1 MFMSLA
7 RSLAVVATLAIG
19 AVASAV
25 PAAANNFSFGVT
37 IGDQRGHHARDYRP
51 HRPALCAPGQAL
63 RKAER
68 MGVRRAHVRDVNRRA
83 VVVAGRAR
91 GDRTLVR
98 FARAPGCP
106 VISVRR

>member
-1 MFMSLA
+1 MFRSLA
-7 RSLAVVATLAIG
+7 RSLAVVATLSAG
-19 AVASAV
+19 ALASAA
-25 PAAANNFSFGVT
+25 PAAATNFSVGVT
-37 IGDQRGHHARDYRP
+37 IGGARGHHVRDYRP

-68 MGVRRAHVRDVNRRA
+68 MGMRRAHVRDVSRRA

-91 GDRTLVR
+91 GDRTLIR